1 MEKKVGQMFGRRKNC
16 LYLCAQ
22 QRIVLLINRIV
33 HTKIVLAMQFYR
45 KDTPNQFFKI
55 QSGKEV
61 LAVEFDPAAN
71 LTEAAVRGWFNC
83 HLWNWTDEQILVA
96 LVEEGYLPENTVE
109 IRSTFID
116 IKGYISREAA
126 EEHFS
131 AILDGEKLRKKYRV
145 FVRGAKPHS
154 DTAVYEGGEVVSV
167 SHTPTMREIQLEF
180 LDKRLAAETGDPIGY
195 TVQCLGYVVGEKFYP
210 KSYGNTN
217 FCNVIPY
224 KNWDGQ
230 EYVIL

>member
-1 MEKKVGQMFGRRKNC
+1 
-16 LYLCAQ
+16 
-22 QRIVLLINRIV
+22 
-33 HTKIVLAMQFYR
+33 MQFYR
-45 KDTPNQFFKI
+45 KDTLNQFFKVS
-55 QSGKEV
+55 QSTGKEV
-61 LAVEFDPAAN
+61 LAVEFDPGMN
-71 LTEAAVRGWFNC
+71 LTEAAVRGRFNC
-83 HLWNWTDEQILVA
+83 HLNGWTNQEVLEA
-96 LVEEGYLPENTVE
+96 LVEEGYYLPKNTLE
-109 IRSTFID
+109 MRSTFID
-116 IKGYISREAA
+116 IKGYISPEAA

-154 DTAVYEGGEVVSV
+154 DTAVYEGGEVVNV
-167 SHTPTMREIQLEF
+167 SHTPTIREIQLEF
-180 LDKRLAAETGDPIGY
+180 LDKRLAAETGNPIGY

-224 KNWDGQ
+224 KNWNGQ

>member
-1 MEKKVGQMFGRRKNC
+1 LDGEKTVCIF
-16 LYLCAQ
+16 
-22 QRIVLLINRIV
+22 VLLINRIV
-33 HTKIVLAMQFYR
+33 HTKIVLAMQFYK
-45 KDTPNQFFKI
+45 KDTTPNQFFKI

-83 HLWNWTDEQILVA
+83 HLWDWTDEQILVA

-224 KNWDGQ
+224 KNWNGQ